1 MSVLIYPIHT
11 QRSRTN
17 LILRRPCLCMYVI
30 SIPLKK
36 TISAVSISKP
46 TNQRTNPSIHQL
58 FTPSTES
65 PLPLP
70 PADLI
75 HSLTRSCEA
84 RQSINAPSHVTEDR
98 LTNSGLPET
107 SLSRR
112 LIEIESCNNDITSR
126 VIFQI
131 RMLHGFFFRKITC
144 CCCCSCWMLEFVR
157 YNIYVCMYIT
167 ER

>member
-1 MSVLIYPIHT
+1 MIYPIHT

-36 TISAVSISKP
+36 TISAVSVSQP
-46 TNQRTNPSIHQL
+46 TNQQ
-58 FTPSTES
+58 FTPSTEF

-75 HSLTRSCEA
+75 HSLARSCEA

-98 LTNSGLPET
+98 LIDSGLPET
-107 SLSRR
+107 SLRR
-112 LIEIESCNNDITSR
+112 LLIEIQSCNNDIMSR

-131 RMLHGFFFRKITC
+131 WMLHGFFFVRLPVVVVVVVVG
-144 CCCCSCWMLEFVR
+144 CWNPSGTT
-157 YNIYVCMYIT
+157 YTYVCI
-167 ER
+167 